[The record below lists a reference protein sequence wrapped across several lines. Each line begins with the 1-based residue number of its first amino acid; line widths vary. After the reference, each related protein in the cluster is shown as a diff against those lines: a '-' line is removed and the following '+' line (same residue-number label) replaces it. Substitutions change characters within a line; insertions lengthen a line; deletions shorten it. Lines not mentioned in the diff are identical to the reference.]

1 LWYQSKF
8 QEAFRKNYSD
18 ILDVIKH
25 QIYIFDLQVHSEAL
39 SPQTYL
45 EDMQDEESV
54 ENGNGHLSE
63 APTEESFEGIAKL
76 PGQVCQM

>member
-1 LWYQSKF
+1 MF
-8 QEAFRKNYSD
+8 N
-18 ILDVIKH
+18 
-25 QIYIFDLQVHSEAL
+25 LQVHTEAL
-39 SPQTYL
+39 TPQTYL